1 MEVLKKILNIVI
13 DIFIVLVVIVSA
25 IIAVVSIT
33 DRDSGV
39 SNLFGYVPFS
49 VQSNSMSPVF
59 ETGDLIVGKKVE
71 DDREYKVGD
80 VITYWTSQEDEN
92 GQSISYLNTH
102 RIVNIVDRY
111 NAGAL
116 VYETKGDHNSIKD
129 KDFVTHGAIV
139 AIWSQEGK
147 DDGIRIQKL
156 GSVLDFLR
164 KPTGFFFAV
173 VLPMAVFFIYEL
185 VRFITN
191 FLNYNKEKQKEAAL
205 QAAKEL
211 MGDDASDSSGLS
223 EEQKAQAILEY
234 LEKQKSGKEA
244 TPPAPESAQE
254 PEAPEAEAPAEQPQ
268 AEAESEPAAE
278 EAPAEENDS
287 AEEIEQPATA
297 QNTEA
302 FSGPEQETE
311 VSDAQD
317 D

>member
-1 MEVLKKILNIVI
+1 MEVLKKILNIII

-25 IIAVVSIT
+25 IIAIVSIT
-33 DRDSGV
+33 ARDSGV

-173 VLPMAVFFIYEL
+173 VLPMVVFFIYEL
-185 VRFITN
+185 VRFIRN
-191 FLNYNKEKQKEAAL
+191 FVNYNKEKQKEAAL
-205 QAAKEL
+205 AAAKEL
-211 MGDDASDSSGLS
+211 MGNGVSDSSGLS
-223 EEQKAQAILEY
+223 EEQKAQAILDF
-234 LEKQKSGKEA
+234 LEKQKAEKGA
-244 TPPAPESAQE
+244 AP
-254 PEAPEAEAPAEQPQ
+254 PEAPAADPVVAQAEPTQAAEQPQ
-268 AEAESEPAAE
+268 PEPEQPEPAEESTQAE
-278 EAPAEENDS
+278 EA
-287 AEEIEQPATA
+287 EQPATA
-297 QNTEA
+297 DGTEA
-302 FSGPEQETE
+302 VTEPEQETA
-311 VSDAQD
+311 VSEATED
-317 D
+317 